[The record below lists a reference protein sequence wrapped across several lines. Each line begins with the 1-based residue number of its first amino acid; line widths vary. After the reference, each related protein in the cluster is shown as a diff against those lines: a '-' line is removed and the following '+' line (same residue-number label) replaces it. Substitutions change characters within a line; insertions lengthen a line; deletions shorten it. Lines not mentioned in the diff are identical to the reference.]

1 MAKEEVKE
9 PTKGPK
15 LPKKRVILYSYIG
28 ILAVLT
34 VLFGFHLLK
43 YFYLD
48 PLSVAGRPVYGYRT
62 ENLESISDSVIAA
75 AEEKGAQ
82 QSGVNEVKVTVQ
94 GPVVYVN
101 VQVNDGVDVETAR
114 AAAEA
119 TATKML
125 DEIGDKSQE
134 YSFQLVVSTG
144 DVKAL
149 TDANREQE
157 LEYYKQHR
165 LDIVEQIV
173 AHAEEYPTQENIDRA
188 KNNIKVMPKDYNK
201 KTGEY
206 EYRYKE
212 EKEAFDARIEA
223 LTVLTAEEEEALGE
237 IPYLEV
243 DQAIKPTEISDY
255 PSWGAYDKNTQSFV
269 WQ

>member
-1 MAKEEVKE
+1 
-9 PTKGPK
+9 
-15 LPKKRVILYSYIG
+15 
-28 ILAVLT
+28 
-34 VLFGFHLLK
+34 
-43 YFYLD
+43 
-48 PLSVAGRPVYGYRT
+48 
-62 ENLESISDSVIAA
+62 
-75 AEEKGAQ
+75 
-82 QSGVNEVKVTVQ
+82 
-94 GPVVYVN
+94 
-101 VQVNDGVDVETAR
+101 
-114 AAAEA
+114 
-119 TATKML
+119 ML

-173 AHAEEYPTQENIDRA
+173 AHAEESPTQENIDRA

-223 LTVLTAEEEEALGE
+223 LTVLTAEEEEALGD

>member
-1 MAKEEVKE
+1 
-9 PTKGPK
+9 
-15 LPKKRVILYSYIG
+15 
-28 ILAVLT
+28 
-34 VLFGFHLLK
+34 
-43 YFYLD
+43 
-48 PLSVAGRPVYGYRT
+48 
-62 ENLESISDSVIAA
+62 
-75 AEEKGAQ
+75 
-82 QSGVNEVKVTVQ
+82 
-94 GPVVYVN
+94 
-101 VQVNDGVDVETAR
+101 
-114 AAAEA
+114 
-119 TATKML
+119 ML

-173 AHAEEYPTQENIDRA
+173 AHAEEYPTQE
-188 KNNIKVMPKDYNK
+188 
-201 KTGEY
+201 
-206 EYRYKE
+206 

-223 LTVLTAEEEEALGE
+223 LTVLTAEEEEALGD